1 MSSNYSMFGMPND
14 VKFCTKCVISNQR
27 PNSTIEFLAKD
38 TAKKT
43 AELLLQIKAIKLSP
57 SDSFIW
63 ASGWKS
69 PIYCDNR
76 VTLSYPSVRVFLKEE
91 IAKIVEIQY
100 GKPDVIAGVATG
112 AIAIG
117 VLVAQELGV
126 PFIYVRPEPKSHGRK
141 NQIEGHLESGQ
152 NVVVI
157 EDLIS
162 TGKSSLNA
170 VTALKDSGAIVKGMV
185 AIFSYGFD
193 IATDN
198 FKDNNV
204 SLTTLSNYT
213 YLLEQAVDSNY
224 ITEKELETLS
234 EWRQD
239 PKNWKI

>member
-1 MSSNYSMFGMPND
+1 MIMN
-14 VKFCTKCVISNQR
+14 
-27 PNSTIEFLAKD
+27 KD

-43 AELLLQIKAIKLSP
+43 AELLLKVKAIKLNP
-57 SDSFIW
+57 NEPFNW

-91 IAKIVEIQY
+91 VAKIVELQY

-117 VLVAQELGV
+117 ILVAQELGV
-126 PFIYVRPEPKSHGRK
+126 PFIYVRPEPKKHGRK

-162 TGKSSLNA
+162 TGNSSLNA
-170 VTALKDSGAIVKGMV
+170 VTALKEAGAVVKGMV

-193 IATDN
+193 VADKN
-198 FKDNNV
+198 FEEKNV
-204 SLTTLSNYT
+204 SLTTLSNYEN
-213 YLLEQAVDSNY
+213 LLEQALDSNY
-224 ITEKELETLS
+224 ITDKELITLND
-234 EWRQD
+234 WRKSPSD
-239 PKNWKI
+239 WKQ